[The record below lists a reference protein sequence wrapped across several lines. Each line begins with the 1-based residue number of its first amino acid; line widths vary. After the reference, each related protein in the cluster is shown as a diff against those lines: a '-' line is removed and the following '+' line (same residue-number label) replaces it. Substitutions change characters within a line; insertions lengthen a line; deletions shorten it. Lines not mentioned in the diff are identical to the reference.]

1 MKKPTYLQLYE
12 EVREDIVRG
21 VYPYGTRLPSKRLV
35 AEELEIS
42 TITVE
47 HAYALLADE
56 GYVDPRERSGYFV
69 TFRGDDYFEGA
80 REPLGNFQIEQPSPA
95 AEYGFPFSVM
105 ARAMRKVIADRAE
118 QLLEKS
124 PNQGCLSLRM
134 AISEYLFRNR
144 GIKAT
149 PEQIVIGSGA
159 EYLYSLIVGLLGRE
173 RIFALESPSYPKI
186 EQVYRA
192 SGVRCEL
199 LPLSADGVDSAALA
213 DTRASVL
220 HISPYRSFP
229 TGITASASKKHEYIR
244 WADRENRYLVE
255 DDFESEFSI
264 SKKSEETLYSLSKQG
279 NVIYLNTFTQTVSPA
294 LRVGYMVLPTA
305 LLACFCER
313 VGFFSCTVPTF
324 EQYLLCELL
333 RSGDFE
339 RHVNR
344 VRRQKRKGR

>member
-1 MKKPTYLQLYE
+1 
-12 EVREDIVRG
+12 
-21 VYPYGTRLPSKRLV
+21 
-35 AEELEIS
+35 
-42 TITVE
+42 
-47 HAYALLADE
+47 
-56 GYVDPRERSGYFV
+56 
-69 TFRGDDYFEGA
+69 
-80 REPLGNFQIEQPSPA
+80 
-95 AEYGFPFSVM
+95 
-105 ARAMRKVIADRAE
+105 
-118 QLLEKS
+118 
-124 PNQGCLSLRM
+124 
-134 AISEYLFRNR
+134 
-144 GIKAT
+144 
-149 PEQIVIGSGA
+149 VIGSGA